1 MLSKVDALVPITK
14 IDEHEFKL
22 LGCTKPLFTCIT
34 GVDVSLYQEKI
45 EVKEKP
51 KTIFY
56 FGSMDWIPN
65 QEAVKWFLDFCWDE
79 IYKAVPDSKFIIA
92 GKGIPLNFFHI
103 NKPNV
108 LIVENVIDGKEF
120 FLQHQVMIV
129 PLWSG
134 SGLRIKIIEGMSY
147 GKAIVSTSIG
157 AEGINYTHQKN
168 ILIADNPYD
177 FIQSVIEL
185 LTKEDLCKNIQLEAS
200 KLALNQFDN
209 LVVVSELVQ
218 FYKKLSHV

>member
-1 MLSKVDALVPITK
+1 
-14 IDEHEFKL
+14 
-22 LGCTKPLFTCIT
+22 
-34 GVDVSLYQEKI
+34 
-45 EVKEKP
+45 
-51 KTIFY
+51 
-56 FGSMDWIPN
+56 
-65 QEAVKWFLDFCWDE
+65 
-79 IYKAVPDSKFIIA
+79 
-92 GKGIPLNFFHI
+92 
-103 NKPNV
+103 
-108 LIVENVIDGKEF
+108 
-120 FLQHQVMIV
+120 MIV

-185 LTKEDLCKNIQLEAS
+185 LTKKDLCKNIQLEAS